1 MNTCFRSCVRV
12 CVACF
17 VFLGVVRACVLTIH
31 YFPPSK
37 HYFFFGT
44 QLIVQTGALRNRP
57 TVLTSSP
64 HARYVQGIPLC
75 KIHYHWWQNFFDYV
89 IRVVWRTPLLVIRLL
104 YIFYIYLSFFMK
116 AIAQQVYSWLNP
128 MTAHKKNQ
136 NQVLEYVAVIGGTAV
151 LALAV
156 GLLLGYL
163 LAGRKGSSGYERIAH

>member
-1 MNTCFRSCVRV
+1 
-12 CVACF
+12 
-17 VFLGVVRACVLTIH
+17 
-31 YFPPSK
+31 
-37 HYFFFGT
+37 
-44 QLIVQTGALRNRP
+44 
-57 TVLTSSP
+57 
-64 HARYVQGIPLC
+64 
-75 KIHYHWWQNFFDYV
+75 
-89 IRVVWRTPLLVIRLL
+89 
-104 YIFYIYLSFFMK
+104 MK